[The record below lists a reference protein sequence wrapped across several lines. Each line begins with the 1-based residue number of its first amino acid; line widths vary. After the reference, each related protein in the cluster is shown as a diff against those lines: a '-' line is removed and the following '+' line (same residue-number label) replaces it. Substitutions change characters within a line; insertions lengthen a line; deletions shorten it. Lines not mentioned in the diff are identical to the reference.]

1 MDKKEVKQFDV
12 LIIGS
17 GPAGLNAALY
27 TSRANLSVAF
37 IDNDI
42 YGGKIQKTA
51 KVDNYLGIEDVSGF
65 DLAQKFYQ
73 HAIKYGAKH
82 LYGKVVKINSIN
94 QNLQEAI
101 LENGDIIQAKK
112 LIIASGM
119 VNRKPSSVVNFDKF
133 AHHIS
138 YCAICDGAIYK
149 NRKVVVL
156 GGGNSAVEEGTFLA
170 KLCSQVSIITNQA
183 SFSAEKELIS
193 ELEAQKNVDIYY
205 NSELVALNGDESL
218 SSVTISNKLT
228 NKQTNIETDGFFVFI
243 GFIPNQDAFKH
254 LKITTK
260 DGFVKTNED
269 METKVK
275 GIYAIGDIRDKK
287 VRQIITAASDGAIAS
302 KHISDML
309 KD

>member
-1 MDKKEVKQFDV
+1 MDKKDVKKFDV
-12 LIIGS
+12 LIVGS

-27 TSRANLSVAF
+27 TSRAWLNTAF
-37 IDNDI
+37 IDNDVF
-42 YGGKIQKTA
+42 GGKIQKTA
-51 KVDNYLGIEDVSGF
+51 KVDNYLGIQDISGF
-65 DLAQKFYQ
+65 DLSQKFYE
-73 HAIKYGAKH
+73 HALKYGAKH

-94 QNLQEAI
+94 ENLQEAI
-101 LENGDIIQAKK
+101 LENGEIIQAKK

-119 VNRKPSSVVNFDKF
+119 INRYPKGVDNYQRLEDYVSF
-133 AHHIS
+133 
-138 YCAICDGAIYK
+138 CAICDGALYK

-170 KLCSQVSIITNQA
+170 KLCTDVTIVTNQNA
-183 SFSAEKELIS
+183 FSAEEELVEELKKQKNAKIYYDHELIS
-193 ELEAQKNVDIYY
+193 
-205 NSELVALNGDESL
+205 LNGENQL
-218 SSVTISNKLT
+218 TSVTIKNKKT
-228 NKQTNIETDGFFVFI
+228 NKEINIAADGLFVFI

-260 DGFVKTNED
+260 EGFVKTNED

-287 VRQIITAASDGAIAS
+287 VRQIITAAADGAIAA
-302 KHISDML
+302 KHISDTL